1 MTLTSALP
9 CYALIK
15 EAIAMI
21 EILGIIVIIG
31 TLVIAG
37 QQGEHET
44 GKISVIL
51 LCGFMLLYLLA
62 EIKY

>member
-1 MTLTSALP
+1 ML
-9 CYALIK
+9 
-15 EAIAMI
+15 